1 MDRQLHG
8 PEHMPIQENA
18 SGLTKTSLI
27 LELYDIF
34 KELLFAIAITVLLT
48 RFVFIIP
55 IVPSGSMIP
64 TIQIDQRVL
73 VDKMSVHIRPL
84 ERGEIVV
91 FPCPDI
97 PEDLY
102 IKRVIGL
109 PGDLVEIH
117 DSTVFVNG
125 SPLTEPYLPER
136 MYQSNEV
143 YSVPEGHI
151 FVLGDNRNVSNDS
164 RRWRTTHYVDM
175 QDISGRGLAI
185 VWPMQDMH
193 WLE

>member
-1 MDRQLHG
+1 MDHQFLGSNR
-8 PEHMPIQENA
+8 PSSPDNA
-18 SGLTKTSLI
+18 TKTSRFSL
-27 LELYDIF
+27 LYEIYEIF
-34 KELLFAIAITVLLT
+34 KELLFAIAVTVLLT
-48 RFVFIIP
+48 RFVFIVP

-73 VDKMSVHIRPL
+73 VDKMSVHFRPL
-84 ERGEIVV
+84 DRGEIVV

-117 DSTVFVNG
+117 DSQVFVNG
-125 SPLTEPYLPER
+125 NPLTEPYLAE
-136 MYQSNEV
+136 MMHYSNES

-164 RRWRTTHYVDM
+164 RRWRSTHYVNL

-185 VWPMQDMH
+185 VWPLADIH